1 MYLLLH
7 GCFFTKYPH
16 KSSRLCFHPQPG
28 EEELKS
34 TQKSQIKYLD
44 YLVHERWEE
53 GNRKGGEGQE
63 KERKGKVAG
72 KT

>member
-1 MYLLLH
+1 MFLLLH

-28 EEELKS
+28 EDELKA

-53 GNRKGGEGQE
+53 GEQERRGGTGKGE
-63 KERKGKVAG
+63 KG
-72 KT
+72 